1 MCMNIQKLYI
11 ASPRGFCAGVSRA
24 IDIVELVLRKHGKPV
39 YVRHNIVHNDHVV
52 ADFKKRGVIFVE
64 DIMTIPNKSVVV
76 FSAHGSAPKIYIQ
89 AQKKSLTLYDAT
101 CPLVTK
107 VHIEAKRYA
116 KEGYHIIY
124 IGHKNHPEGI
134 GVMGEVSQSS
144 LTIVDSVDEIS
155 NLSLSVHK
163 KIAVLTQTTLSMDD
177 TKEIIDCVIKKYP
190 QSIFPPALDICY
202 ATQNRQNA
210 VKKIAQLADVVFVVG
225 SKTSSNSNKL
235 REVAKREGTESYLIN
250 DSSDIDQSWLKG
262 KTRVGITAGASA
274 PEHLV
279 TDLIRYLSNETT
291 ITEEVHTISEN
302 INFPRPVNL

>member
-1 MCMNIQKLYI
+1 MDIQKLYI
-11 ASPRGFCAGVSRA
+11 TSPRGFCAGVSRA

-52 ADFKKRGVIFVE
+52 ADFKKRGVVFVE
-64 DIMTIPNKSVVV
+64 DIMTIPNKSIVV
-76 FSAHGSAPKIYIQ
+76 FSAHGSAPKLYVQ
-89 AQKKSLTLYDAT
+89 AQKKNLTLYDAT

-116 KEGYHIIY
+116 KEGCHIIY

-134 GVMGEVSQSS
+134 GVMGEVSQTS
-144 LTIVDSVDEIS
+144 LTMVDSVGEVS
-155 NLSLSVHK
+155 NLSLSTHK

-177 TKEIIDCVIKKYP
+177 TKEIISDILKKYP
-190 QSIFPPALDICY
+190 NSILPPALDICY

-210 VKKIAQLADVVFVVG
+210 VKKIARLVDVLFVVG

-235 REVAKREGTESYLIN
+235 REVAMREGTKSYLIN
-250 DSSDIDQSWLKG
+250 DSSDIDQSWLQDKA
-262 KTRVGITAGASA
+262 RVGITAGASA

-279 TDLIRYLSNETT
+279 TDLIHYLSDKKT
-291 ITEEVHTISEN
+291 IIEEVHTILEN